1 MAVLLEKQVV
11 EIIQKN
17 LTTIYQSSSDIKRN
31 NKLLKLPGDS
41 KKNIKKQLIIKNIEK
56 EIKNIKQGKLELN
69 IEKNEKAKTVKEISK
84 TEENKIKNIPQKE
97 KESPKIKKHLITK
110 Q

>member
-41 KKNIKKQLIIKNIEK
+41 KKNIKKQLIINFYI
-56 EIKNIKQGKLELN
+56 
-69 IEKNEKAKTVKEISK
+69 
-84 TEENKIKNIPQKE
+84 
-97 KESPKIKKHLITK
+97 
-110 Q
+110 

>member
-41 KKNIKKQLIIKNIEK
+41 KKKYQ
-56 EIKNIKQGKLELN
+56 
-69 IEKNEKAKTVKEISK
+69 KTI
-84 TEENKIKNIPQKE
+84 NY
-97 KESPKIKKHLITK
+97 
-110 Q
+110 